1 MNRKFQLAAI
11 GGAIVVG
18 VGLTVA
24 VRHSEAQ
31 TSTADECLDL
41 RVAGSIG
48 NVVGSACMHKFTNG
62 AVCVMFRTP
71 TSVTGT
77 GTSAAMAC
85 KIP

>member
-1 MNRKFQLAAI
+1 MNRKGSLAAVA
-11 GGAIVVG
+11 GALILG

-31 TSTADECLDL
+31 TAATDECVDL
-41 RVAGSIG
+41 KEAGSIG
-48 NVVGSACMHKFTNG
+48 TLVGSTCMHKFTNG

-71 TSVTGT
+71 TTPTG
-77 GTSAAMAC
+77 GGNYAAMSC